1 MFFLISKLF
10 AFALNPLVWLGLVL
24 LWAWRT
30 KNDTRRKTL
39 AFSAFWIFIIC
50 TNPFLLRVAYRIWE
64 VGPIKITSLQEVPY
78 EAAIVLG
85 GFGNEQEE
93 FKDRMDFGESAN
105 RLTQALEL
113 YQRGTVEA
121 ILITGGA
128 TQILTERRYEGL
140 AAERFL
146 KRIKFPTKDLLVEK
160 NSRNTF
166 ENSLNTASVLR
177 NSGLVDGRFL
187 LMTDGWH
194 MRRALSCF
202 RKSGLDVSPF
212 STSGAGPIFD
222 GLTPNGMIVPDPRGF
237 ELWQRL
243 FKEITGFIIYRL
255 TGKS

>member
-10 AFALNPLVWLGLVL
+10 AFALNPLVWLGIVL

-30 KNDTRRKTL
+30 KHDTRRRRL
-39 AFSAFWIFIIC
+39 VLFAFWGFIIC
-50 TNPFLLRVAYRIWE
+50 SNPFLLRIVYQIWE
-64 VGPIKITSLQEVPY
+64 VEPVKITSLQEGSY
-78 EAAIVLG
+78 DAAIVLG

-93 FKDRMDFGESAN
+93 FRDRMDFGGSAN

-113 YQRGTVEA
+113 YQQERVEA

-128 TQILTERRYEGL
+128 TQILTEKRNEGV

-146 KRIKFPTKDLLVEK
+146 KRIKFPTNGLLIEK

-166 ENSLNTASVLR
+166 ENSLNSASMLE
-177 NSGLVDGRFL
+177 NSDLAHGQFL

-194 MRRALSCF
+194 MRRALSRF

-212 STSGAGPIFD
+212 STSGVGPIFD
-222 GLTPNGMIVPDPRGF
+222 GLTPNRMIVPDPRGF

>member
-1 MFFLISKLF
+1 MFFLFSKLF
-10 AFALNPLVWLGLVL
+10 AFALNPLLWLGVVL

-30 KNDTRRKTL
+30 KNDSRRKRLALL
-39 AFSAFWIFIIC
+39 AFWGFLIC
-50 TNPFLLRVAYRIWE
+50 SNPFLLRIAYRVWE
-64 VGPIKITSLQEVPY
+64 VEPVRITSLRENPFD
-78 EAAIVLG
+78 AAIVLG
-85 GFGNEQEE
+85 GFGGEHKE
-93 FKDRMDFGESAN
+93 FGDRIDFGESAN

-113 YQRGTVEA
+113 YQQERVEA

-128 TQILTERRYEGL
+128 TQILTKKRNEGVATEL
-140 AAERFL
+140 FL

-166 ENSLNTASVLR
+166 ENASNSAFMLK
-177 NSGLVDGRFL
+177 NSGLAHGRFL
-187 LMTDGWH
+187 LLTDGWH

-212 STSGAGPIFD
+212 STSGEGPIFD
-222 GLTPNGMIVPDPRGF
+222 GLTPKVMIVPNPRGF